1 MLNIVHHH
9 IYSCLL
15 SCSFLF
21 FITFLLVNRANS
33 LSYFNSFSYVQ
44 LSQFFNTS
52 DAVRNFLE
60 AHQSSTAHTYISS
73 IYALLLTKQNGG
85 EQSQQLALGRQK
97 LYGMGQKVLG

>member
-1 MLNIVHHH
+1 MFI
-9 IYSCLL
+9 ITFF
-15 SCSFLF
+15 SFLLLL
-21 FITFLLVNRANS
+21 FLLVNRANS
-33 LSYFNSFSYVQ
+33 LSYFNTFSYFNS
-44 LSQFFNTS
+44 LSSSLSILQHFRL
-52 DAVRNFLE
+52 RNFLE